1 MAVHIRLRRGGKKKK
16 PHYRIVVADSRAPRD
31 GQFIEIIG
39 LYDPIPEVE
48 EVKIEKDRLLY
59 WLDKGAKPTD
69 TVKSLLKRKG
79 IWAELMSNGV
89 STAKPDIE
97 IVDLQEELIPEDIE
111 IIDLE
116 DEIIPEEVEE
126 TVSEEIVE
134 ES

>member
-39 LYDPIPEVE
+39 QYDPIPEVE
-48 EVKIEKDRLLY
+48 VVKIERDRLLY

-79 IWAELMSNGV
+79 IWSELMSNGV
-89 STAKPDIE
+89 STTEPA
-97 IVDLQEELIPEDIE
+97 IE
-111 IIDLE
+111 IIDLQEEIVLE
-116 DEIIPEEVEE
+116 DIEESVPEEVVEE
-126 TVSEEIVE
+126 AVSEEVVE